1 MRATLFLF
9 LLTGLLGFIL
19 WVTTSGVIFYGGTL
33 ILGVFIVITIGY
45 QCAAILFFLGA
56 REVKGT
62 EEAQFY
68 SAAIQEAYKLA
79 VPQPRLYFYNG
90 TLERAFVLQNR
101 KEVNLVLSKE
111 LLDICSGEELSAIC
125 FELLIQVKK
134 NLASKRT
141 KVMFLVGMVS
151 WIGQGMGEIV
161 VKIIPVKELRQS
173 INWLFYYLMSPWIHV
188 FFKFTMGGKYFKKL
202 EDSLKEY
209 PLEKNLI
216 MKVVSKL
223 NRPGEIYSDSMRK
236 LIEVSALSKSLQ
248 YRSII
253 ALEFLPHEWDFI
265 FNLEKSPRD

>member
-1 MRATLFLF
+1 MRVTLFLF
-9 LLTGLLGFIL
+9 LLTGLLAFIL
-19 WVTTSGVIFYGGTL
+19 WLTTSGIIFCIGAL
-33 ILGVFIVITIGY
+33 FLGFFIVITIGY
-45 QCAAILFFLGA
+45 QGAAILFFLGA
-56 REVKGT
+56 REVKGN

-101 KEVNLVLSKE
+101 KEINLVLSKE
-111 LLDICSGEELSAIC
+111 LLDLCSGEELSAIC

-134 NLASKRT
+134 NLAAKRT
-141 KVMFLVGMVS
+141 KVLFIVGMVS
-151 WIGQGMGEIV
+151 WIGQGMGEIL
-161 VKIIPVKELRQS
+161 VKILPIKELRQS
-173 INWLFYYLMSPWIHV
+173 INWLCYYLLSPWIHI

-202 EDSLKEY
+202 EDSLLEY
-209 PLEKNLI
+209 PIEKNLI

-236 LIEVSALSKSLQ
+236 LIEVSALTKSLQ

-265 FNLEKSPRD
+265 FDKEMSPRD

>member
-1 MRATLFLF
+1 MRVTLFLF
-9 LLTGLLGFIL
+9 LLTGLLAFIL
-19 WVTTSGVIFYGGTL
+19 WVATHGAFFAFGAL
-33 ILGVFIVITIGY
+33 ILGLFIVITIGY
-45 QCAAILFFLGA
+45 QGAAILFFLGA

-62 EEAQFY
+62 EEEQFY

-101 KEVNLVLSKE
+101 NEINLVLSKE
-111 LLDICSGEELSAIC
+111 LIDICSGEELSAIC

-141 KVMFLVGMVS
+141 KVMFLVGMYS
-151 WIGQGMGEIV
+151 WIGQGIGEILA
-161 VKIIPVKELRQS
+161 KIFPVKELRQS
-173 INWLFYYLMSPWIHV
+173 INWLFYYFMSPWIHV

-202 EDSLKEY
+202 EDSLQDY

-236 LIEVSALSKSLQ
+236 LMEVSALSKSLQ

-253 ALEFLPHEWDFI
+253 ALEFLPHEWDFL
-265 FNLEKSPRD
+265 FKKEMSPRD